1 MDLKLSAGHLDPHME
16 VLETDFAESAS
27 SAAVEQE
34 PANARVVGLRHTSK
48 SDELDYV
55 VARLQAIGLNVGQG

>member
-1 MDLKLSAGHLDPHME
+1 MDLKLSSWHLDPLME

-27 SAAVEQE
+27 SAAAEQE
-34 PANARVVGLRHTSK
+34 PASARGVALRHTSK